1 MCVPPIEVRIE
12 PEVLKLKRKGEF
24 VAFITVP
31 RDYHIEDWN
40 LHDITCEGAP
50 AKYGF
55 AHGNVY
61 YARFRTQDLQNVTPG
76 KAVTLTVKGVFQK
89 DGKEALVQGSDT
101 IMAIK

>member
-1 MCVPPIEVRIE
+1 
-12 PEVLKLKRKGEF
+12 VLNLKRKGEF

-31 RDYHIEDWN
+31 HDYHMEDWN
-40 LHDITCEGAP
+40 LHGITCEGAP

-76 KAVTLTVKGVFQK
+76 KSVALTVKGVFQNN
-89 DGKEALVQGSDT
+89 GKEALVQGSDT
-101 IMAIK
+101 IMVIK